1 VAIYSDLSTAQRY
14 ESRFDAPKLF
24 LQVLFT
30 MDLFS
35 DLAVLA
41 VCLRFLTE
49 LFKDYAEL
57 FAFSVDLI
65 LLRLLVFSLRLFIVL
80 IALISSHYACLNYL
94 FLHFSESFLLILFQY
109 SHSWMTSD
117 QLFGVELVSVSAIS
131 YVEYLSAL

>member
-1 VAIYSDLSTAQRY
+1 VAIYSDLSSSQKY

-30 MDLFS
+30 MDMFS

-49 LFKDYAEL
+49 LFKDYADL

-65 LLRLLVFSLRLFIVL
+65 LLKLLVCSLRTFIVL
-80 IALISSHYACLNYL
+80 IALFSSQYACLNYL
-94 FLHFSESFLLILFQY
+94 FLHFSISFLLIPFQH
-109 SHSWMTSD
+109 SHSWTISD
-117 QLFGVELVSVSAIS
+117 Q
-131 YVEYLSAL
+131 